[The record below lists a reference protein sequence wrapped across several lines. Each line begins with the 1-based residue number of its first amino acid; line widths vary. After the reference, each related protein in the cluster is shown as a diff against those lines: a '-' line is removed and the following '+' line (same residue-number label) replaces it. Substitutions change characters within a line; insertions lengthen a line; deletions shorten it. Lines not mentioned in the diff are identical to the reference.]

1 MSTSKSSEPHV
12 RDPQAY
18 SRIRAGRWGLSTPV
32 DFHQM
37 RLPVALA
44 VVGAYYPESRNTAK
58 AVSPSADGRHG
69 LFQRLSLPYIFRR
82 LSRNPGPSSG
92 GSPTV
97 SVRPTPPAPESDILR
112 TPPTLAVDDSNLA
125 PVADSVSRSLVADL
139 PEIGTASVDVVGTPT
154 SDLDATDDVPAT
166 LNDNP
171 GALTDVDDAPAD
183 DPMTEMWNEAVAEWQ
198 RKTDVDLTAPDS
210 MLFSSKDAI
219 VSYIAEMEEEEE
231 ESKQGRWRKLHDH
244 LLPLAR
250 IFERLCAPIGETL
263 STTAFPP
270 SKVIFSAVGMI
281 IHVYIRTHEEHEQI
295 VDAFDEIRNHL
306 QIIEAVGANS
316 RQCLHGANVKLLAQ
330 ILNVL
335 GVIVRLRR
343 NNYGEERK
351 NTSEMEYCFKHVL
364 QVARDIQDNNTSNL
378 AILRSMEHMF
388 LCQVET
394 LRGPFK
400 MERNNAW
407 LGFQDPSP
415 RMSKLLN
422 DRAASTG
429 LWLFESEV
437 FAAFKER
444 RIQVLMLY
452 GSAPPRFES

>member
-1 MSTSKSSEPHV
+1 
-12 RDPQAY
+12 
-18 SRIRAGRWGLSTPV
+18 LSTPV
-32 DFHQM
+32 DVDQT
-37 RLPVALA
+37 RLPAALA
-44 VVGAYYPESRNTAK
+44 VVGAYYPVSRSTAK
-58 AVSPSADGRHG
+58 ATHLPTADLLLSLVS
-69 LFQRLSLPYIFRR
+69 RLSLPSIFRR
-82 LSRNPGPSSG
+82 SSRNPAPSSG
-92 GSPTV
+92 GSPPV
-97 SVRPTPPAPESDILR
+97 SVRPPLATPDSNICR
-112 TPPTLAVDDSNLA
+112 TPPTLATVDADPAPPANSDSPP
-125 PVADSVSRSLVADL
+125 PVADP
-139 PEIGTASVDVVGTPT
+139 PEIDVATVDVVCAPS
-154 SDLDATDDVPAT
+154 SDSDAIDDVPAVLDDT
-166 LNDNP
+166 PD
-171 GALTDVDDAPAD
+171 ALIVVADAPAN
-183 DPMTEMWNEAVAEWQ
+183 DPMATLWNEAVEEWQ
-198 RKTDVDLTAPDS
+198 RKTNVDLAAPDF

-231 ESKQGRWRKLHDH
+231 ESKQGRWQKLHDH
-244 LLPLAR
+244 LVPLAR
-250 IFERLCAPIGETL
+250 IFERLCAPLGETL

-306 QIIEAVGANS
+306 QIIEVVGANS

-330 ILNVL
+330 VLNVL
-335 GVIVRLRR
+335 GVIVKLRR
-343 NNYGEERK
+343 NNYGEEKK

-364 QVARDIQDNNTSNL
+364 QVARDIQDDNTSNL
-378 AILRSMEHMF
+378 AILRNMEHLF
-388 LCQVET
+388 LCQMEALRET
-394 LRGPFK
+394 FQ

-444 RIQVLMLY
+444 RIQALMLC